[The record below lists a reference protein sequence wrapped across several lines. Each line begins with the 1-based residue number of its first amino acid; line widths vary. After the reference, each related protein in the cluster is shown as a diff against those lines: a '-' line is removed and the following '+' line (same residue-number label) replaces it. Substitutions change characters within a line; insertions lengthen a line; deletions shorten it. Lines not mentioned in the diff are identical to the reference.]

1 LKILL
6 IGDIVGE
13 PGRKIVAK
21 HLRNL
26 IQEAHLDLVIANG
39 ENAAGGFG
47 ITPKITQEF
56 FDMGVDVVTTGNHV
70 LDKKEITDYLDRE
83 KRLIRPANYPE
94 GVPGYGKVLVKTDR
108 GDTVAVLQ
116 LMGRIFM
123 LPIDCPF
130 QTVRK
135 ELKTL
140 QDQTRVI
147 IVDMHAETT
156 SEKMAMGWFLDG
168 EVSAVLGT
176 HTHVQTADE
185 RILPGGTA
193 YITDV
198 GMAGPMDSVIGI
210 RKEDAIEKFLTQTP
224 KRFELASGPSVLSAV
239 IVEIETPGGR
249 ALSIQRIQIR
259 EESGPSEIQT
269 R

>member
-1 LKILL
+1 VKILL
-6 IGDIVGE
+6 IGDVIGE
-13 PGRKIVAK
+13 PGRRIVANN
-21 HLRNL
+21 LQRL
-26 IQEAHLDLVIANG
+26 IQEARLDFVIVNG

-47 ITPKITQEF
+47 ITPKIAQEF
-56 FDMGVDVVTTGNHV
+56 FDMGADVVTTGNHV

-94 GVPGYGKVLVKTDR
+94 GVPGYGKVLVETDR
-108 GDTVAVLQ
+108 GEKVAVLQ

-130 QTVRK
+130 QTARR

-140 QDQTRVI
+140 QEQTRTI
-147 IVDMHAETT
+147 IVDMHADAT

-198 GMAGPMDSVIGI
+198 GMAGPVNSVIGI

-224 KRFELASGPSVLSAV
+224 KRFEMASGPSVLSAV
-239 IVEIETPGGR
+239 IVEIETPSGR
-249 ALSIQRIQIR
+249 ARSIQRIQIH
-259 EESGPSEIQT
+259 EKT
-269 R
+269 TDATV

>member
-1 LKILL
+1 MKILL
-6 IGDIVGE
+6 IGDVVGE
-13 PGRKIVAK
+13 PGRRIVAK
-21 HLRNL
+21 NLQRL
-26 IQEAHLDLVIANG
+26 IQEAQLDLVIVNG

-47 ITPKITQEF
+47 ITPKIAQEF
-56 FDMGVDVVTTGNHV
+56 FDMGVDVITTGNHV
-70 LDKKEITDYLDRE
+70 LDKKEITEYLDRE

-94 GVPGYGKVLVKTDR
+94 GVPGYGKVLVETDR
-108 GDTVAVLQ
+108 GEKVAVLQ

-130 QTVRK
+130 QTARR
-135 ELKTL
+135 ELKAL
-140 QDQTRVI
+140 QDQTRNI
-147 IVDMHAETT
+147 IVDMHADAT

-198 GMAGPMDSVIGI
+198 GMAGPVDSVIGI

-224 KRFELASGPSVLSAV
+224 RRFELASGPSVLSAV
-239 IVEIETPGGR
+239 IVEIEAPSGR
-249 ALSIQRIQIR
+249 ARSIQRIQIH
-259 EESGPSEIQT
+259 EKT
-269 R
+269 TDAAV